1 MNEQESTKLMDY
13 MGDGVYI
20 EFTGYSFI
28 LRANHHLQSE
38 CTDSIE
44 IEKNVLDAINRF
56 ALRMENESK

>member
-1 MNEQESTKLMDY
+1 MIEQESTKLMDY

-28 LRANHHLQSE
+28 LRANDHRNSH
-38 CTDSIE
+38 CTDTIHIE
-44 IEKNVLDAINRF
+44 PHVLNAINRF